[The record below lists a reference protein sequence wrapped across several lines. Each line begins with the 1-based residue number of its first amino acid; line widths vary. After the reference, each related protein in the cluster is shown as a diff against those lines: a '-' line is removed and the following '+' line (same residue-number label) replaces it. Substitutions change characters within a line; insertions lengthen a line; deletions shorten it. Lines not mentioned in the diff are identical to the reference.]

1 MSGVISLRL
10 VRDPDDDGWLEGK
23 ERPSHQFN
31 QVLLEFPINR
41 RWTSAID
48 CAALECMEV
57 PGGGGSLGRIYA
69 LYFSSVKCTGIHM
82 Q

>member
-10 VRDPDDDGWLEGK
+10 VRDPDDDGWFEGK

-48 CAALECMEV
+48 YCSALECLEV
-57 PGGGGSLGRIYA
+57 PGGSLDRICA
-69 LYFSSVKCTGIHM
+69 LYFSSVKYFGKM
-82 Q
+82 LR